1 MKARNNNTED
11 NKVLFISDYC
21 YTPRKRIVNAT
32 ILCKNEKISAIGNVS
47 AFSPD
52 PNMIVYDLRGTY
64 AVPGFIDTHIH
75 GAGGFDSS
83 TVDEG
88 AEDFSLMCKTLAGH
102 GVTGFLPTI
111 ISQPPDRLLATIS
124 SLVKIIDKGHSGAE
138 PLGIR
143 LEGPYISK
151 IKCGSQNK
159 NYIRKIDIGE
169 LKEIIAAG
177 QGKIKIMTLAP
188 ELDNSMKL
196 IETLKE
202 NNIIPSLGHT
212 MANEE
217 TVLKAIE
224 AGVTHCTHVC
234 NGMPV
239 LHHRSVG
246 IAGVALTDDRVT
258 VEIILDGYHIHP
270 RMIDIVCRTKP
281 RDKIIGV
288 SDAIQGAGLNDGTF
302 HVGKTQIQVT
312 NGRAVTNDGT
322 IAGTTLT
329 LERGWN
335 HLVSYSQLDIKDAAG
350 CLTINPARLLNL
362 HQYGELR
369 PGRNANIAFFNS
381 SNNKA
386 VLTVRNGKIVYIDR
400 TQTFNIHKQNEIK

>member
-1 MKARNNNTED
+1 MNKKDNTEN
-11 NKVLFISDYC
+11 NKTLFISDYC

-32 ILCKNEKISAIGNVS
+32 ILCKNEKITAIGNAS
-47 AFSPD
+47 AFLPD
-52 PNMIVYDLRGTY
+52 PDMVVYDLRGTY

-88 AEDFSLMCKTLAGH
+88 TEDFQLMCKTLASH
-102 GVTGFLPTI
+102 GVTSFLPTI
-111 ISQPPDRLLATIS
+111 VSRPPNKLLASIS
-124 SLVKIIDKGHSGAE
+124 TLGNLISKNHVAAE

-143 LEGPYISK
+143 LEGPYIST
-151 IKCGSQNK
+151 IKRGSQNED
-159 NYIRKIDIGE
+159 YIRPIDIGE

-177 QGKIKIMTLAP
+177 KGKIKLMTFAP
-188 ELDNSMKL
+188 ELDNSLKL

-202 NNIIPSLGHT
+202 NNIIPSMGHT
-212 MANEE
+212 MAGEK

-224 AGVTHCTHVC
+224 AGVTHCTHLC

-246 IAGVALTDDRVT
+246 IAGVALTDDRVS

-281 RDKIIGV
+281 RDKIIGI
-288 SDAIQGAGLNDGTF
+288 SDAIQGAGLKDGTY
-302 HVGKTQIQVT
+302 HLGKTQIKVT
-312 NGRAVTNDGT
+312 NGRAVTKDGT

-362 HQYGELR
+362 EKHGELK
-369 PGRNANIAFFNS
+369 PGRNADIAFLNS
-381 SNNKA
+381 SNNKT
-386 VLTVRNGKIVYIDR
+386 VMTVRNGKIIYIDKS
-400 TQTFNIHKQNEIK
+400 QTFNIHKNNKIS